1 LTRATEKLGGP
12 AGEATAAI
20 EYRVLGS
27 IAWLVEWNNQ
37 LEVVSMG
44 KKGDRELANLEESVR
59 NQIASGRRSFLVS
72 FNCMCDGIANWKI
85 AAMREASHQ
94 RLLDMGVEV
103 TLLGYDEWKY
113 TNQFQID
120 APEPQDP
127 EKKCPKCAEM
137 IKAEAVLCR
146 YCRSDLS

>member
-1 LTRATEKLGGP
+1 
-12 AGEATAAI
+12 
-20 EYRVLGS
+20 
-27 IAWLVEWNNQ
+27 
-37 LEVVSMG
+37 MG
-44 KKGDRELANLEESVR
+44 KKGDRELANLEEYVR
-59 NQIASGRRSFLVS
+59 NQIASGHRSFLVS
-72 FNCMCDGIANWKI
+72 FYCMCDGIANWKI
-85 AAMREASHQ
+85 AAMRQASHQ